1 MKLLLSKKE
10 RKLISQIVTDQQSG
24 NHLLRERTPEYWKMY
39 RRLQMVNSKYWK
51 MYRRLQMVNSKA
63 DNIRTEYE
71 CQMFEYAD
79 ACEDYYKYRAF
90 CEKYCINE
98 DLDNTI
104 K

>member
-1 MKLLLSKKE
+1 
-10 RKLISQIVTDQQSG
+10 
-24 NHLLRERTPEYWKMY
+24 
-39 RRLQMVNSKYWK
+39 

-71 CQMFEYAD
+71 HQMLEYAD

-90 CEKYCINE
+90 CEKYGINE
-98 DLDNTI
+98 DSDNTI

>member
-24 NHLLRERTPEYWKMY
+24 NHLLRKRTPEYWKMY
-39 RRLQMVNSKYWK
+39 RRLQIANSKT
-51 MYRRLQMVNSKA
+51 

-79 ACEDYYKYRAF
+79 ACEDFYKYRAF
-90 CEKYCINE
+90 CEKYGINE
-98 DLDNTI
+98 VVEKTQ
-104 K
+104 

>member
-39 RRLQMVNSKYWK
+39 RRLQMA
-51 MYRRLQMVNSKA
+51 NSKA

-71 CQMFEYAD
+71 CQMLEYAD
-79 ACEDYYKYRAF
+79 ACEDFYKYRAF
-90 CEKYCINE
+90 CEKYGINE
-98 DLDNTI
+98 DLDNTLKI

>member
-1 MKLLLSKKE
+1 MKLLLLKKE

-24 NHLLRERTPEYWKMY
+24 NHLLRKRTPE
-39 RRLQMVNSKYWK
+39 YWK

-79 ACEDYYKYRAF
+79 ACEDFYKYKAF
-90 CEKYCINE
+90 CEKYGINE
-98 DLDNTI
+98 DSDNI
-104 K
+104 KIK

>member
-10 RKLISQIVTDQQSG
+10 RELISQIVADQQIG

-39 RRLQMVNSKYWK
+39 LRLQIVNF
-51 MYRRLQMVNSKA
+51 KA

-71 CQMFEYAD
+71 CQIFEYAAD
-79 ACEDYYKYRAF
+79 ACEDFYKYRAF
-90 CEKYCINE
+90 CEKYGINE